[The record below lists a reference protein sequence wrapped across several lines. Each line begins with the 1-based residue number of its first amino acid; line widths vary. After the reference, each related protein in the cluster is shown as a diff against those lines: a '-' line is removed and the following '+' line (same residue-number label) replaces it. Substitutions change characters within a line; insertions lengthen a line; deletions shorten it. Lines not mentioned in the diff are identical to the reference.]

1 MSCDGVISLWSHR
14 HLVSRSQ
21 VIESH
26 CWSSSWWT
34 RSQTLS
40 SGVSDLVTVRVKTEE
55 TVVAAAAV
63 VSAGLLAGVS
73 GACEVSGRVLDAG
86 WQTQVLLVSQ
96 ASITACLALSLSLL
110 LVSGVDRLSAAV
122 VTLSKNR
129 EELSVKRHSRG
140 GVAQLGR
147 GLDLRLK

>member
-1 MSCDGVISLWSHR
+1 M
-14 HLVSRSQ
+14 SRSQ

-63 VSAGLLAGVS
+63 VSARLLAGVS

-110 LVSGVDRLSAAV
+110 VSGVDRLSAAV

-129 EELSVKRHSRG
+129 EELSVKCHSRG

>member
-63 VSAGLLAGVS
+63 VSARLLAGVS
-73 GACEVSGRVLDAG
+73 GASEVSGRVLDAG

-110 LVSGVDRLSAAV
+110 VSGVDRLSAAV

-129 EELSVKRHSRG
+129 EKLSVKRHSRG

>member
-1 MSCDGVISLWSHR
+1 M
-14 HLVSRSQ
+14 SRSQ

-63 VSAGLLAGVS
+63 VSARLLTGVS

-96 ASITACLALSLSLL
+96 ASITACLAVSLSL

-129 EELSVKRHSRG
+129 EELSVKSHSRG